1 MSADLDL
8 APTIATDAVADA
20 PAAPVNR
27 ALLGIAASAAMIAIF
42 YHETIWSMIALWSR
56 SQTFAHGFVIM
67 PISAWLIWRQ
77 RDRLAC
83 MPLRPSNAAFLLLA
97 ALGAAWL
104 LAQAANVQVVT
115 QYAVIA
121 MIPVCVV
128 AMLGWQVAYAIAFPL
143 AYLLL
148 AVPFGEVFLAP
159 LMDFTASFTV
169 AALQLTGIPVFREN
183 NIFSIPSG
191 NWSVVEACSGLRY
204 VIASLALG
212 TLYAYLNYRSLLR
225 RLTFI
230 AAALILPILANGVRA
245 YSIVMI
251 GHWSDMQL
259 AVGVD
264 HLVYGWVFFGL
275 VCLILFWVGSFWR
288 EAPLPTAPPAPPSA
302 PQPGRTSLA
311 AAAVAVIAIS
321 ISWPLMAAML
331 LRPASA
337 ESTAALA
344 NAGLTIAAPQPP
356 WVATGWSNDD
366 WRASH
371 AGTPLMLK
379 QSYRN
384 RNRDVKLQLVW
395 YQRQQKDA
403 ELLTPVEAEDQRF
416 HTLENGTRIVQLAA
430 APFRVQQAILQSGA
444 TRLLVWRW
452 YRQGDVA
459 TSNPFLVK
467 FLLARNKLLHLR
479 QDGAEIIVAAPFED
493 QAAQAQAEILLQQF
507 LDSMLPAIHQ
517 GLHHAAHN

>member
-8 APTIATDAVADA
+8 APATAADAVVAA
-20 PAAPVNR
+20 VPANR
-27 ALLGIAASAAMIAIF
+27 ALLGIGASAAMIAIF

-56 SQTFAHGFVIM
+56 SQTFAHGFVIV

-83 MPLRPSNAAFLLLA
+83 LLLRPSKAAFLLLA

-104 LAQAANVQVVT
+104 LAQAANVQVVM
-115 QYAVIA
+115 QYAVMA
-121 MIPVCVV
+121 MIPVAVL
-128 AMLGWQVAYAIAFPL
+128 AMLGWQVAHAIAFPL

-183 NIFSIPSG
+183 NVFSIPSG

-212 TLYAYLNYRSLLR
+212 TLYAYLNYRSLQR
-225 RLTFI
+225 RLMFI

-245 YSIVMI
+245 YLIVMI
-251 GHWSDMQL
+251 GHWSDMRL

-275 VCLILFWVGSFWR
+275 VCLLLFWIGSFWS
-288 EAPLPTAPPAPPSA
+288 ETPLSTAQPTTPSA
-302 PQPGRTSLA
+302 PQPGRASLA
-311 AAAVAVIAIS
+311 AAAVAGIAIS
-321 ISWPLMAAML
+321 LCWPLAAALL
-331 LRPASA
+331 LRPASH
-337 ESTAALA
+337 ESTAAHVA
-344 NAGLTIAAPQPP
+344 LTIAAPQPP

-371 AGTPLMLK
+371 AGTPLTLK
-379 QSYRN
+379 RGYRTSN
-384 RNRDVKLQLVW
+384 QAVKLQLVW
-395 YQRQQKDA
+395 YRWQQKDA
-403 ELLTPVEAEDQRF
+403 ELLTSVEATDQRF
-416 HTLENGTRIVQLAA
+416 RALENGTRVIRLGT
-430 APFRVQQAILQSGA
+430 APLRIQQNILQSGA
-444 TRLLVWRW
+444 TQLLVWRW
-452 YRQGDVA
+452 YRQGDVD

-467 FLLARNKLLHLR
+467 FLLAKNKLLRLR
-479 QDGAEIIVAAPFED
+479 QDGAEIIVAAPFDD
-493 QAAQAQAEILLQQF
+493 QMAQAQAEILLQQF

-517 GLHHAAHN
+517 GLNHAAGN